1 MAHYACDCWDAECK
15 TSYGWVECVG
25 CADRSAYDLS
35 CHSKATGVK
44 LVAEKM
50 LPEPIEKEFVE
61 VMPKKNVMGKSFRQ
75 DAKVITAKLTEMSA
89 EDAAAFEKTLADSG
103 EYILNI
109 DGKEF
114 KITPDVAEVK
124 RYSKKVH
131 VEEFVPS

>member
-1 MAHYACDCWDAECK
+1 M
-15 TSYGWVECVG
+15 G

-103 EYILNI
+103 
-109 DGKEF
+109 
-114 KITPDVAEVK
+114 
-124 RYSKKVH
+124 
-131 VEEFVPS
+131 